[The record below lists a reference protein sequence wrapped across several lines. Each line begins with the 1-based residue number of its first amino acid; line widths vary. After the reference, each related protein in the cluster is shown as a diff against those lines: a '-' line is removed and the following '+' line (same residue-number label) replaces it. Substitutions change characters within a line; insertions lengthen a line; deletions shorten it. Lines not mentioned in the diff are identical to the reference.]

1 MERKIKVSIIS
12 MNLSTNCTNRCVLLA
27 KALEKAYDIELLG
40 TTFGVG
46 TNWGKGLWPPLEGEN
61 LEIKSVRGDYFPG
74 YFMNMAKL
82 VNLITGDVIIACK
95 PRLPSYGLALIARLF
110 KKIPVILDVD
120 DDEIAQTLPGKRE
133 KFHNFI
139 RNPGGYWTTR
149 LMHFFKHASN
159 STFSVSTYFQEIY
172 GGVIVPHGRE
182 INALRPNMH
191 KRDGVIQDLGIDPSK
206 KIIGFIGTPQAAKGI
221 HKVLEAIDKINR
233 KDLLFVIVGGD
244 ISDPYLSGLLSEYS
258 NTLIIIGQQP
268 LSKIPYY
275 YAAMDIVVLPQENV
289 SVSYGQMPAKLTDAM
304 AMAKP
309 IIASRIAD
317 IPRYLQGCG
326 LLVEPGS
333 VDELADASQWM
344 CDNPDEAASLGLKA
358 RKVFEEKMTTELMK
372 DTMKKEIDRCVGI
385 SN

>member
-1 MERKIKVSIIS
+1 MS
-12 MNLSTNCTNRCVLLA
+12 
-27 KALEKAYDIELLG
+27 
-40 TTFGVG
+40 
-46 TNWGKGLWPPLEGEN
+46 
-61 LEIKSVRGDYFPG
+61 
-74 YFMNMAKL
+74 
-82 VNLITGDVIIACK
+82 
-95 PRLPSYGLALIARLF
+95 
-110 KKIPVILDVD
+110 
-120 DDEIAQTLPGKRE
+120 
-133 KFHNFI
+133 
-139 RNPGGYWTTR
+139 
-149 LMHFFKHASN
+149 SN
-159 STFSVSTYFQEIY
+159 SSKAKQY
-172 GGVIVPHGRE
+172 
-182 INALRPNMH
+182 LRDNH
-191 KRDGVIQDLGIDPSK
+191 IES
-206 KIIGFIGTPQAAKGI
+206 
-221 HKVLEAIDKINR
+221 
-233 KDLLFVIVGGD
+233 IVGD
-244 ISDPYLSGLLSEYS
+244 MVNTLLHHETNNKPIVFMIKYLSGLLSEYS

-326 LLVEPGS
+326 LLVEP
-333 VDELADASQWM
+333 VDELADAIQWM